1 VKVDRNCF
9 TIAALCVGLELVCLG
24 CSSNPANEAS
34 TQDHATPSTPS
45 SERAG
50 EVVISPSEQAAQ
62 KIEVEAARASD
73 LRGVLHLPGHIA
85 LPDNAT
91 WRVGV
96 LTDGRVEK
104 VYANL
109 GDYVHQG
116 QILARMHSHDVHDAR
131 AAYQMALSDRTRLE
145 SAQTLAQTEY
155 DRTQRLYLLKA
166 VSLEQTQIAR
176 QELVNAQAEA
186 NNAQIAVIRERTHLE
201 DTLGVPAD
209 IPVNSHNENDELVP
223 IAAPASGY
231 VLEKTVTPGATIQ
244 PSTDAFVIGDLSRLW
259 MLASVSADQLAQLHV
274 GQPAVISL
282 ADVPGQ
288 SFPGRVANLG
298 QQFDATTRQ
307 MQIRIEFTNAGG
319 RLRPEML
326 AIAELPVGEKK
337 TVLLVPQDAVQQ
349 VNGQDAV
356 FVRSSVDHFAM
367 HPVQTG
373 EAAQGMVRILSGIA
387 PGDQVVT
394 RGSFVV
400 KSQLLRSSI
409 GD

>member
-1 VKVDRNCF
+1 LQL
-9 TIAALCVGLELVCLG
+9 ACLG
-24 CSSNPANEAS
+24 CSRQPANEAS
-34 TQDHATPSTPS
+34 AKDSVTSTP
-45 SERAG
+45 G
-50 EVVISPSEQAAQ
+50 EVVITPAEQAAQ
-62 KIEVEAARASD
+62 KIEVQAVQLRD
-73 LRGVLHLPGHIA
+73 LPAVLSLPGHIA

-109 GDYVHQG
+109 GDYVHMG

-131 AAYQMALSDRTRLE
+131 AAYQTALADRAKLD

-155 DRTQRLYLLKA
+155 DRTQRLYALKA
-166 VSLEQTQIAR
+166 ASLEQTQIAR
-176 QELVNAQAEA
+176 QELVNAQTEA
-186 NNAQIAVIRERTHLE
+186 KNASIAVTRERTHLE

-209 IPVNSHNENDELVP
+209 IPENAHNENDELIP

-231 VLEKTVTPGATIQ
+231 VLEKNVTPGVTIQ
-244 PSTDAFVIGDLSRLW
+244 PSTDAFVVGDLSRLW
-259 MLASVSADQLAQLHV
+259 MLASVRANQLARLHV
-274 GQPAVISL
+274 GQSAVISL
-282 ADVPGQ
+282 PDSPAE
-288 SFPGRVANLG
+288 SFAGKVTNLG
-298 QQFDATTRQ
+298 QRFDSTTRQ
-307 MQIRIEFTNAGG
+307 MQIRIEFTNTGG

-326 AIAELPVGEKK
+326 ARAELPVGEKK
-337 TVLLVPQDAVQQ
+337 PALLVPQDAVQQ

-356 FVRSSVDHFAM
+356 FVRLSADHFVVR
-367 HPVQTG
+367 PIQTG
-373 EAAQGMVRILSGIA
+373 DSAQGMVKVVSGIQ

-394 RGSFVV
+394 RGSFLV

>member
-1 VKVDRNCF
+1 
-9 TIAALCVGLELVCLG
+9 
-24 CSSNPANEAS
+24 
-34 TQDHATPSTPS
+34 
-45 SERAG
+45 
-50 EVVISPSEQAAQ
+50 VISSAEQLAQ
-62 KIEVEAARASD
+62 KIEVQAVQIRD
-73 LRGVLHLPGHIA
+73 LPAVLSLPGHIA

-109 GDYVHQG
+109 GDYVHKG

-131 AAYQMALSDRTRLE
+131 AAYQTALADRAKLD
-145 SAQTLAQTEY
+145 SAQALAQTEY
-155 DRTQRLYLLKA
+155 NRTQRLYALKA
-166 VSLEQTQIAR
+166 ASLEQTQIA
-176 QELVNAQAEA
+176 QQQLINAQTEA
-186 NNAQIAVIRERTHLE
+186 KNAAIAVTRERTHLE

-209 IPVNSHNENDELVP
+209 IPENSHNENDELVP

-231 VLEKTVTPGATIQ
+231 ILEKNVTPGVTIQ

-259 MLASVSADQLAQLHV
+259 MLASVRADQLTRLHV
-274 GQPAVISL
+274 GQSAVISL
-282 ADVPGQ
+282 PDAPVEAF
-288 SFPGRVANLG
+288 SAKVANLG
-298 QQFDATTRQ
+298 QRFDSTTRQ
-307 MQIRIEFTNAGG
+307 MQIRIEFTNTGG

-326 AIAELPVGEKK
+326 AQAKLPVGEKNA
-337 TVLLVPQDAVQQ
+337 VLLVPQDAVQQ

-356 FVRSSVDHFAM
+356 FVRLSPDRFVLRPIQAGDS
-367 HPVQTG
+367 
-373 EAAQGMVRILSGIA
+373 AQGMVRILSGIQ

-394 RGSFVV
+394 QGSFLV